1 MEWNNE
7 NEEENEEDNYR
18 ELKEELLL
26 NKIEESKQAEKF
38 YRKGNTLI
46 ILITIYLILSMI
58 IKILKLLGIASF
70 FIE

>member
-7 NEEENEEDNYR
+7 NEEENEEENYR

-38 YRKGNTLI
+38 YRNGNTLI
-46 ILITIYLILSMI
+46 ILITIYLILSII
-58 IKILKLLGIASF
+58 IKIIKFLGIASI